1 MLFFSAVYKLDED
14 FHDFYYQADLVIDIE
29 PSLLGRTGDL
39 FTCSE
44 IEEEIVYFHTFS
56 EQNKR
61 VRNLF
66 ALSDRLNDDI
76 SEIHKN
82 TYNLGFYDVAVKYIT
97 QVSDNNKL
105 LITIFVDF
113 G

>member
-1 MLFFSAVYKLDED
+1 MEDIRDGIFEGKLDEAERNGVEIFLYTFLLYLLFFSSVYKLDED

-56 EQNKR
+56 E
-61 VRNLF
+61 
-66 ALSDRLNDDI
+66 
-76 SEIHKN
+76 
-82 TYNLGFYDVAVKYIT
+82 
-97 QVSDNNKL
+97 
-105 LITIFVDF
+105 
-113 G
+113 